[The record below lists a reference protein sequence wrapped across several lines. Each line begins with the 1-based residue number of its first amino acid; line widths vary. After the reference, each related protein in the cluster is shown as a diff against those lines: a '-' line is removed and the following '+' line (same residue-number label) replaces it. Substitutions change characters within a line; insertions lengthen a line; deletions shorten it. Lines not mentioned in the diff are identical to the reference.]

1 MQQYDFLKG
10 FVVGIITMFV
20 LCFITISLN
29 VNKNDPTIKCNCYK
43 ITQEK

>member
-1 MQQYDFLKG
+1 MQGYDFLKG
-10 FVVGIITMFV
+10 FATGVAVMFV

-29 VNKNDPTIKCNCYK
+29 ADSHDPNIKCKCYR